1 VSKNVPIR
9 GSEVVLL
16 IVGSFILRAAAAG
29 SAELIAFYLA
39 DLEHVDVD
47 LRGSFIIGRA
57 TMLFYVA
64 EVVGALIFGALT
76 DKHGPRRYILMG
88 PLYGGVASAVMAIVA
103 AIPTVIGARFFQGLS
118 TGAAIPATLAF
129 LSRYCGDDE
138 AKRGRI
144 MSIFEISAISG
155 MAFGFIVV
163 GAIWDSVGLVA
174 FIPMTALY
182 ALSFVLLWRVG
193 RGTWTSTGERHIQMG
208 FLRSRQAMRLVPA
221 WISVNAIL
229 GIWLTHSA
237 LQLKRPD
244 DPSQLLV
251 GGYSGTQISFYGATM
266 LLLFVTGIGIWGWLM
281 VRLGSVR
288 VMALSLFGLVGLCP
302 ALLLLNHSSPG
313 DRLMI
318 GVWLIVSIVALV
330 VGSGFTP
337 AALAYLSRI
346 AEEHGTARGAI
357 MGVYSVLLGVGQA
370 LGSIT
375 GGELAG
381 RFGVD
386 GMIALSL
393 VYAGI
398 ACAAVAAL
406 IRSDRGWVRVLAER
420 KISATPAAGSSP
432 AAVD

>member
-1 VSKNVPIR
+1 MSTNGPIR
-9 GSEVVLL
+9 GSEVYLL
-16 IVGSFILRAAAAG
+16 ILGSFILRAAAAG

-39 DLEHVDVD
+39 DLEHVQTD

-64 EVVGALIFGALT
+64 EVVGALVFGALT

-88 PLYGGVASAVMAIVA
+88 PFYGGVASGVMAVVA
-103 AIPTVIGARFFQGLS
+103 AIPTVVGARFFQGLS

-155 MAFGFIVV
+155 MAFGFVVV
-163 GAIWDSVGLVA
+163 GAIWDSVGLAA
-174 FIPMTALY
+174 FVPMTALY
-182 ALSFVLLWRVG
+182 ALSFLMLWRVG
-193 RGTWTSTGERHIQMG
+193 RGAWTSTGEKHVHLE
-208 FLRSRQAMRLVPA
+208 FLKSKQAMRLVPA
-221 WISVNAIL
+221 WLAVNAIL

-244 DPSQLLV
+244 DPNQLLV
-251 GGYSGTQISFYGATM
+251 GGYSGTEISFYGATM
-266 LLLFVTGIGIWGWLM
+266 LVLFVTGIGVWGWLM
-281 VRLGSVR
+281 VRLGSLR
-288 VMALSLFGLVGLCP
+288 VMGLSLVGLVALGP
-302 ALLLLNHSSPG
+302 ALFVLNHSAPG
-313 DRLMI
+313 DRTMI
-318 GVWLIVSIVALV
+318 TIWLLASIAALL

-346 AEEHGTARGAI
+346 AEEHGRARGAI

-370 LGSIT
+370 IGSVT
-375 GGELAG
+375 GGEMAG

-393 VYAGI
+393 IYAGLS
-398 ACAAVAAL
+398 CVAVAAL
-406 IRSDRGWVRVLAER
+406 IRADRSWVGDSGAGAGKVV
-420 KISATPAAGSSP
+420 AAGHHH
-432 AAVD
+432 